1 MDRCA
6 FVKADGGRC
15 GARAQ
20 EGYARCYNHRE
31 DTREARAAAASR
43 GGRTGGNSRAGAP
56 RLAGRE
62 IGALKRQLQKIADGV
77 LDGSVLH
84 GQAAVAVQALNAKAR
99 VLELERRWKEL
110 GEVEKKLL
118 ELERRLKAPGRAS

>member
-1 MDRCA
+1 MNRCA

-15 GARAQ
+15 RVRAQ
-20 EGYARCYNHRE
+20 EGYAHCYNHRE

-43 GGRTGGNSRAGAP
+43 GGRTGGNGRSGAP
-56 RLAGRE
+56 SPAGRE

-77 LDGSVLH
+77 LDGAVPH

-99 VLELERRWKEL
+99 VLELERRWREI
-110 GEVEKKLL
+110 GEVEEKLL
-118 ELERRLKAPGRAS
+118 DLERRLKALGQAS

>member
-1 MDRCA
+1 MNRCA

-15 GARAQ
+15 RARAQ

-31 DTREARAAAASR
+31 DTREARAAAASK
-43 GGRTGGNSRAGAP
+43 GGRTGGNGRSGAP
-56 RLAGRE
+56 SPAGRE

-77 LDGSVLH
+77 LDGAVLH
-84 GQAAVAVQALNAKAR
+84 GQAAVAVQALHAKAR

-110 GEVEKKLL
+110 GEVEEKLL
-118 ELERRLKAPGRAS
+118 KLERRLKNPGRAS